1 MDSKSFDRLLESSGR
16 LKQAAIED
24 ARGMA
29 SFDARER
36 VLAELRQRR
45 ESLKNLIR
53 ILDEEARVEK
63 ASGRAARASS
73 RYRCRGVSGYC
84 QSRVA

>member
-1 MDSKSFDRLLESSGR
+1 MDSKLFDSLLESSGR
-16 LKQAAIED
+16 LKQAALED

-53 ILDEEARVEK
+53 VLDEESRVEEV
-63 ASGRAARASS
+63 AGRAARASS
-73 RYRCRGVSGYC
+73 RYRCRGLSC
-84 QSRVA
+84 CSQSRAA